1 MNQDSR
7 IHNPGPRRR
16 SFEGADT
23 PEGGASRKTALIQIL
38 ALPVAVVT
46 AAVLIATIAVIKI
59 GWS

>member
-1 MNQDSR
+1 MNPDPR

-38 ALPVAVVT
+38 ALPMAVVI
-46 AAVLIATIAVIKI
+46 AALFIAIIAII
-59 GWS
+59 TSGWS